1 MTDAPPLPPLL
12 RLKSRIATSPLAG
25 PAGVLR
31 GLQGRLTA
39 VIHPELGL
47 LHQEPRLT
55 DACLRK
61 LIRPDWNCLDVG
73 GHLGSVSWTLSRLAP
88 RGRLHIVEASPAK
101 AAALR
106 ARFPKA
112 SVHAVAVSDHAGE
125 AVFYEN
131 MARPG
136 FSSLT
141 NRASLGATRE
151 ARVAL
156 ARIDD
161 LWPGDLRL
169 DFIKIDVEGH
179 EYAALKGAEATL
191 HRHRPHI
198 LFEAGAV
205 QDSDV
210 NAASYDDLHA
220 FLTALGYAIRPVF
233 HEHFGREPVS
243 LDAFRAC
250 RLYPF
255 TAFNFFATPT
265 MGEGP
270 KVTP

>member
-1 MTDAPPLPPLL
+1 MTPPLPPLL

-25 PAGVLR
+25 PVAVLR
-31 GLQGRLTA
+31 GLQGRVKAML
-39 VIHPELGL
+39 HPELGL
-47 LHQEPRLT
+47 LHQEGRLT
-55 DACLRK
+55 DACLTK

-73 GHLGSVSWTLSRLAP
+73 GHLGSVSYTLGKLAP

-106 ARFPKA
+106 ERFPKA
-112 SVHAVAVSDHAGE
+112 QVHATAVSDRTGE

-131 MARPG
+131 LSQPG
-136 FSSLT
+136 FSSLS
-141 NRASLGATRE
+141 NRARRGETRE
-151 ARVAL
+151 VRVPL

-161 LWPGDLRL
+161 LWPRDLRL

-179 EYAALKGAEATL
+179 EYAALCGAEAVL
-191 HRHRPHI
+191 RRHRPVI

-205 QDSDV
+205 QDHDV
-210 NAASYDDLHA
+210 NAESYDDLHA
-220 FLTALGYAIRPVF
+220 FLTSLGYAIRPVF
-233 HEHFGREPVS
+233 HQHFGREAVT

-265 MGEGP
+265 MGAIKG
-270 KVTP
+270 

>member
-1 MTDAPPLPPLL
+1 MTPSPSLTPLL
-12 RLKSRIATSPLAG
+12 RFKHRIATSPLAAPVG
-25 PAGVLR
+25 ILR
-31 GLQGRLTA
+31 GLMGRLKA
-39 VIHPELGL
+39 VLHPKLGL
-47 LHQEPRLT
+47 LHQEGRLT

-73 GHLGSVSWTLSRLAP
+73 GHLGSVSYTLSRLAP

-112 SVHAVAVSDHAGE
+112 TVHALAVSDHAGE

-131 MARPG
+131 VAQPG

-141 NRASLGATRE
+141 NRTSRGETRE
-151 ARVAL
+151 VRVPL

-161 LWPGDLRL
+161 LWPHDLAL
-169 DFIKIDVEGH
+169 NFIKIDVEGH

-191 HRHRPHI
+191 QRHRPVI

-220 FLTALGYAIRPVF
+220 YLTALGYAIRPVF
-233 HEHFGREPVS
+233 HQHLGREAVT

-265 MGEGP
+265 MGAGP

>member
-1 MTDAPPLPPLL
+1 MTHAALAPFL
-12 RLKSRIATSPLAG
+12 RFKHRIATSPLAG
-25 PAGVLR
+25 PVGLLR
-31 GLQGRLTA
+31 GLHGRLRA
-39 VIHPELGL
+39 VLHPELGL

-55 DACLRK
+55 DACLAK
-61 LIRPDWNCLDVG
+61 LIRPDWNCLDIG
-73 GHLGSVSWTLSRLAP
+73 GHLGSVSYTLANLAP
-88 RGRLHIVEASPAK
+88 RGKLHIVEASPAK

-112 SVHAVAVSDHAGE
+112 TVHAVAVSDHQGE

-131 MARPG
+131 VVQPG

-141 NRASLGATRE
+141 NRTSRGDTRE
-151 ARVAL
+151 VRVTM

-161 LWPGDLRL
+161 LWPADLPL
-169 DFIKIDVEGH
+169 HFLKIDVEGH

-191 HRHRPHI
+191 ARHRPVI

-205 QDSDV
+205 EDRDV
-210 NAASYDDLHA
+210 NADSYDDLHTY
-220 FLTALGYAIRPVF
+220 LTDMGYAIRPVF
-233 HEHFGREPVS
+233 HQHFGREPVS

-255 TAFNFFATPT
+255 TAFNFFAVPT
-265 MGEGP
+265 MGAGQR
-270 KVTP
+270 VTS

>member
-1 MTDAPPLPPLL
+1 MTDALPPLL
-12 RLKSRIATSPLAG
+12 RFKHRIATSPLAG
-25 PAGVLR
+25 PVAMLR
-31 GLQGRLTA
+31 GAMGRLRA
-39 VIHPELGL
+39 VVHPELGL

-55 DACLRK
+55 DACLAK

-73 GHLGSVSWTLSRLAP
+73 GHLGSVSYTLSKLAP

-106 ARFPKA
+106 ERLPRATI
-112 SVHAVAVSDHAGE
+112 HATAVSDHTGE

-131 MARPG
+131 VAQPG

-141 NRASLGATRE
+141 NRTSRGGTRE
-151 ARVAL
+151 IRVPL

-161 LWPGDLRL
+161 LWPHDLPL
-169 DFIKIDVEGH
+169 HFIKIDVEGH

-191 HRHRPHI
+191 RRHMPAI

-205 QDSDV
+205 QDRDV
-210 NAASYDDLHA
+210 NAASYDDLYA
-220 FLTALGYAIRPVF
+220 FLTGMGYAIRPVF
-233 HEHFGREPVS
+233 HQHFGREPAS
-243 LDAFRAC
+243 LNAFRAC

-255 TAFNFFATPT
+255 TAFNFFATAERQT
-265 MGEGP
+265 
-270 KVTP
+270 

>member
-1 MTDAPPLPPLL
+1 MTNPLPPLL

-25 PAGVLR
+25 PVGVLR
-31 GLQGRLTA
+31 GLLGRLRA

-47 LHQEPRLT
+47 LYQEGRLT
-55 DACLRK
+55 DACFAK

-73 GHLGSVSWTLSRLAP
+73 GHLGSVSYTLGKLAP
-88 RGRLHIVEASPAK
+88 RGKLHIVEASPAK

-106 ARFPKA
+106 ERLPKA
-112 SVHAVAVSDHAGE
+112 TIHATAVSDHTGE

-131 MARPG
+131 VTQPG

-141 NRASLGATRE
+141 NRNSRGDTRE
-151 ARVAL
+151 IRVPL

-161 LWPGDLRL
+161 LWPHDLPL
-169 DFIKIDVEGH
+169 HFIKIDVEGH

-191 HRHRPHI
+191 RRHMPAI

-205 QDSDV
+205 QDRDV
-210 NAASYDDLHA
+210 NAASYDDLYA
-220 FLTALGYAIRPVF
+220 FLTGMGYAIRPVF
-233 HEHFGREPVS
+233 HQHFGREPAS
-243 LDAFRAC
+243 LNAFRAC

-255 TAFNFFATPT
+255 TAFNFFATAERQT
-265 MGEGP
+265 
-270 KVTP
+270 